1 MSVLRVGT
9 RGSGLA
15 LWQARAVAAEI
26 QRHGGPSCELVVI
39 KTTGDQLTQVPLGQ
53 VGGKRL
59 FVKEIEDALLQHEID
74 VAVHSAKDLPVVL
87 PDDLALASVL
97 PREDPRDALIVSQ
110 RAGRDFWGDLSG
122 LAASLGPSPRVGTS
136 SVRRGAQLTHLFQ
149 TPRFEPIRGN
159 LDTRLRKLDAG
170 EYDVLVLATAGMRR
184 LGFAHRISA
193 TLPVNVCVPAP
204 GQGAIAVEI
213 RADATGA
220 RAVVERTDDPASMAA
235 VRAERAL
242 VTALGGG
249 CQVPIGALAEPG
261 DDDLTLYALVTSLDG
276 SRAVQR
282 EDRGPMTDPVV
293 LGERVAEGL
302 LADGAAEI
310 LEEVRRA
317 QVP

>member
-1 MSVLRVGT
+1 MSALRVGT
-9 RGSGLA
+9 RGSALA

-39 KTTGDQLTQVPLGQ
+39 KTTGDQLTQIPLGQ

-110 RAGRDFWGDLSG
+110 RAGRESWGDLSG

-136 SVRRGAQLTHLFQ
+136 SVRRVAQLTRLFQ

-184 LGFAHRISA
+184 LGFVHRISA

-235 VRAERAL
+235 VRTERAL

-249 CQVPIGALAEPG
+249 CQVPIGALAEPS

-276 SRAVQR
+276 SRVVQR

-310 LEEVRRA
+310 LEEARRA